1 MLDFEG
7 ALFDLDGTLL
17 DSMWVWAKIDE
28 EFLSRRGIE
37 VPPDYFHTIAPMTFR
52 QTAEY
57 TRDLFGLK
65 ESPEEIMAEWN
76 LMAMDAYVNKVGLK
90 PYAKEYLK
98 HLKENGI
105 KLGTVTSLPDILS
118 EPVLRRCGIYHLF
131 DAFTTTDE
139 VNRGKSNPCLY
150 ILAARKLGVS
160 PEKCVVF
167 EDTLDGVKGILA
179 AGMRAWGVYDIHYGS
194 YEDEMKELCEVY
206 VRDFRQL
213 LPLIDARL

>member
-28 EFLSRRGIE
+28 QFLSRRGIE

-57 TRDLFGLK
+57 TRDIFGLK

-76 LMAMDAYVNKVGLK
+76 LMAMDAYVSEVGLK

-98 HLKENGI
+98 YLKANGVR
-105 KLGTVTSLPDILS
+105 LGTVTSLPDVLS
-118 EPVLRRCGIYHLF
+118 EPVLKRCGIYDLF

-139 VNRGKSNPCLY
+139 VNCRKSNPCLY
-150 ILAARKLGVS
+150 ILAAKKLVIS

-167 EDTLDGVKGILA
+167 EDTVDGVKGILA
-179 AGMRAWGVYDIHYGS
+179 AGMRAWGVYDIHYAS
-194 YEDEMKELCEVY
+194 YEDEMEKLCEVY
-206 VRDFRQL
+206 IRDFRQL
-213 LPLIDARL
+213 LPSLDIGL